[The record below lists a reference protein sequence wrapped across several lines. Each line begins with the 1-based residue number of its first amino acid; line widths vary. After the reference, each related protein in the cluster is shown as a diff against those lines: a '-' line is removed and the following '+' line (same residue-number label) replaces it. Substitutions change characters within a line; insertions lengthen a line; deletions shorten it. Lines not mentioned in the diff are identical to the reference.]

1 MVFMKKSTPSMRP
14 QDVVILAKVL
24 LEEGRDWTQVS
35 LARSLFMSQ
44 SEISE
49 SLNRSRYARILYDQG
64 RKVVRQSFMD
74 LLAYGIPFIFPQRP
88 GNVVRGIPTGHS
100 ASPLKEEI
108 LSDDH
113 YVWPYAKGNVRGHS
127 ILPLYYS
134 VPQAIEL
141 DQQLYEILALI
152 DAIRVGRVRERN
164 LAREMLEM
172 RILL

>member
-1 MVFMKKSTPSMRP
+1 MRP
-14 QDVVILAKVL
+14 QDVVVLIKVL
-24 LEEGRDWTQVS
+24 LEKDSNWTQVS

-49 SLNRSRYARILYDQG
+49 SLSRSRYARLLYDKG
-64 RKVVRQSFMD
+64 RKVARQPFMD
-74 LLAYGIPFIFPQRP
+74 LLEYGIPFIFPQHP

-108 LSDDH
+108 ISEQH
-113 YVWPYAKGNVRGHS
+113 YVWPYAKGHVRGQS
-127 ILPLYYS
+127 VLPLYYS

-141 DQQLYEILALI
+141 DKQLYEMLALI
-152 DAIRVGRVRERN
+152 DALRVGKVREKN
-164 LAREMLEM
+164 LALEILNS